1 MKKLITFTL
10 AIMLSFVSSSF
21 AEMKF
26 GVSAALTKIEANGSE
41 KEGTETNTG
50 SADNTVVI
58 PSLFVEYAFSDTLAI
73 GVDYIPM
80 SADVSDKTKKRTD
93 VETSVTGTATQTT
106 TSRAQSAQAEL
117 KNHVTLYA
125 NYGLSDSTYFKA
137 GVAMVSL
144 ETDESLAT
152 GSTYGNEDIFGG
164 VVGFGA
170 EQNGVR
176 VELLYTDY
184 EEVNLTS
191 SATRAG
197 VTNKTKID
205 ADLDTLA
212 IKLSYAF

>member
-1 MKKLITFTL
+1 MKKLITLTL
-10 AIMLSFVSSSF
+10 AIMLGFVSSSF

-41 KEGTETNTG
+41 KEDNETNTG

-93 VETSVTGTATQTT
+93 VETSVTGTKTQTT

-125 NYGLSDSTYFKA
+125 NYGLTDSTYFKA

-152 GSTYGNEDIFGG
+152 GSTYGN
-164 VVGFGA
+164 
-170 EQNGVR
+170 
-176 VELLYTDY
+176 
-184 EEVNLTS
+184 
-191 SATRAG
+191 
-197 VTNKTKID
+197 
-205 ADLDTLA
+205 
-212 IKLSYAF
+212 